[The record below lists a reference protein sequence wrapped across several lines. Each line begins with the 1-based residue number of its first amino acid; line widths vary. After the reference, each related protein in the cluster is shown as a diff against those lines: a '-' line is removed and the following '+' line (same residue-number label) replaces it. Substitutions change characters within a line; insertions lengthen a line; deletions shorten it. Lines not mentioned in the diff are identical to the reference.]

1 MFDTKIKEEL
11 KSKFPQILFDE
22 PFKKYSTMN
31 VGGDCD
37 GFLNVCENELIDVV
51 SFCRER
57 NILYTVIGNASNT
70 ICTDKG
76 FRGLVICIGKNMNK
90 IEYLG
95 SGEFYA
101 EAGAKMSAVSEAFA
115 KNAISGFEPLGG
127 IPGHLGGAIVMN
139 AGAYG
144 GEIKNVLTKVIFI
157 ENGEKKTL
165 EVESLNLGYRKSYF
179 IDNPGC
185 LIIGAY
191 LKGENGN
198 EEEIRSAMREY
209 HQKRATSQ
217 PLEFPSC
224 GSFFKRPEGYFA
236 GKLIQDS
243 NLKGYS
249 IGGAQISEKHA
260 GFLINKGGATFEDI
274 NNLSEYVK
282 KTVFDNFSVKMETEV
297 RFIGEK

>member
-1 MFDTKIKEEL
+1 LFDNKIKNEL
-11 KSKFPQILFDE
+11 KNRFPEILFDE
-22 PFKKYSTMN
+22 PFKKHSSMS
-31 VGGDCD
+31 VGGACD
-37 GFLNVCENELIDVV
+37 GFINAYENEVSDLIE
-51 SFCRER
+51 FCKE
-57 NILYTVIGNASNT
+57 NDISYTVIGNASNT

-76 FRGLVICIGKNMNK
+76 FRGLVICIGRNMNE
-90 IEYLG
+90 ITYLG
-95 SGEFYA
+95 NGEFFVG
-101 EAGAKMSAVSEAFA
+101 AGTKMSAVSEVFA
-115 KNAISGFEPLGG
+115 KNSISGFEPLGG
-127 IPGHLGGAIVMN
+127 IPGNLGGAIVMN

-144 GEIKNVLTKVIFI
+144 GEIKNVLVKAEFI
-157 ENGEKKTL
+157 ENGEKKSL
-165 EVESLNLGYRKSYF
+165 EAEELKLGYRKSYF
-179 IDNPGC
+179 IDNPSC
-185 LIIGAY
+185 VITGAY
-191 LKGENGN
+191 LKGTFGN
-198 EEEIRSAMREY
+198 EEDIRGAMREY
-209 HQKRATSQ
+209 QQKRATSQ

-282 KTVFDNFSVKMETEV
+282 KTVFENFKVKMEPEV